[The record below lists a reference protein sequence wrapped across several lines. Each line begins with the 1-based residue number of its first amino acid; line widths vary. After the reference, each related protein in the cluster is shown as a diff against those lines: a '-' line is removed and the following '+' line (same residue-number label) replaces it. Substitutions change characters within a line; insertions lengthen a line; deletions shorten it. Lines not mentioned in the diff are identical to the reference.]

1 MNYKFEKMTTSH
13 SKEVID
19 IFNYYIEN
27 SFAAYFNN
35 KLPYEFYIKFIE
47 MTKNFP
53 AYIIK
58 NKDTEK
64 VVGFCFLKAYS
75 PLPAFKETAE
85 VTYFI
90 EKESVGNGLGK
101 AALTLLEQDAKNIGI
116 KYLLASISS
125 KNHQSLKFHKKN
137 GFNQCGI
144 FHNIGR
150 KNNQNF
156 HVIYMEKVISN
167 S

>member
-27 SFAAYFNN
+27 SFAAYFDN
-35 KLPYEFYIKFIE
+35 KLPYEFFTKFIE

-58 NKDTEK
+58 SEDTGK
-64 VVGFCFLKAYS
+64 VVGFSFLKAYS

-85 VTYFI
+85 ITYFI
-90 EKESVGNGLGK
+90 EKDSVRSGLGK

-125 KNHQSLKFHKKN
+125 KNTQSLKFHEKN
-137 GFNQCGI
+137 GFNQCGR
-144 FHNIGR
+144 FYNIGQ
-150 KNNQNF
+150 K
-156 HVIYMEKVISN
+156 K
-167 S
+167 